1 LVLLNFALPLSTLS
15 HKSSVS
21 KGYFLCA
28 EVKMLSASYGKKFDV
43 NTPILPLTK
52 TPTTFD
58 TKEQIGWALQKQF
71 WGKFTAHSQTLTIS
85 LCKAMQA

>member
-1 LVLLNFALPLSTLS
+1 
-15 HKSSVS
+15 
-21 KGYFLCA
+21 
-28 EVKMLSASYGKKFDV
+28 MLSASYGKKFDV